1 MAVIYLFDSA
11 KQLRRPVHKGV
22 QEIIHTEGEY
32 AAVTQIIDK
41 DAPQNGEYFGF
52 HCMDGRFRLFLI
64 HTADVD
70 DESSTCM
77 LTGTDAAIA
86 ELENSVVTELSLQN
100 TTAVQAITGALQGTD
115 WVIGQQTGD
124 GQVNT
129 ESAYFATRWAA
140 IKTAA
145 AAGGV
150 RAVPYYEFSGNRIT
164 AKKVDVLD
172 KTPVFSGLIYTR
184 RRGAQNI
191 HITREGVPYGRVYP
205 VGKIIGDGEPPEQVT
220 IADAVWSMANGD
232 QADKPAGQ
240 LYIDLPGADTSAE
253 YVFED
258 KREEDP
264 TRLMEKAFRDLQS
277 TGKPTA
283 SGTANLNEMQHMPG
297 YEHMTA
303 QMWELAV
310 ICAESGEMVET
321 TIINIDRY
329 YVHTELTKIT
339 VGDENSNAD
348 ALENMLADMQSALIE
363 AAKVAGGGRAGAGK
377 AKVMVLEAEE
387 LIRLNS
393 EKIEANAEQITLR
406 ALDADVQQL
415 EDLTF
420 VAFQEVYLDLDTT
433 RALISATD
441 QKVDNINNQVTGLAS
456 ELTVQADQIKQRAY
470 QYEVDELGNRVAT
483 AESELLVQAGQIS
496 AKVSVDGV
504 INAINLSKEGALIQA
519 DRINLVGYVTMS
531 SFEAEMAT
539 IDNIFAGYSEISGL
553 GISGN
558 LYAQNANF
566 PGNVSLLGR
575 VTNMVDVTMGSVA
588 SHILYGAGNGK
599 SMDLQHSH
607 TVTVDDNGRVHLGEV
622 SSSGGSFNVADT
634 KAYKD
639 GVSAAYDRG
648 YTQGYNSVS
657 ISQGEWES
665 NNTKRVTATNRQY
678 LIVDAS
684 GIYGNGYNA
693 GHEAGKNAYAPTAI
707 RRTGYSTTYRTVTVK
722 ASNAYQD
729 LLTGI
734 SIDASEIWSAGHT
747 AGVADGYEDGVMD
760 GWDNGYEAAKDDV
773 VVGYSN
779 LAAEKL
785 SSYSVKITGTVWA
798 NVDGVRVAS
807 AKISR
812 TLSL

>member
-11 KQLRRPVHKGV
+11 KQLRRPVREGV
-22 QEIIHTEGEY
+22 QEIIHSEGEY
-32 AAVTQIIDK
+32 AAVTQILAK

-52 HCMDGRFRLFLI
+52 RCMDGRFRMFLI
-64 HTADVD
+64 HTVDID
-70 DESSTCM
+70 DESGTCM

-100 TTAVQAITGALQGTD
+100 TTAVNAITGALQGTD
-115 WVIGQQTGD
+115 WVIGQQTGN

-150 RAVPYYEFSGNRIT
+150 RVVPYYEFSGNRIT

-184 RRGAQNI
+184 KRGAQNI
-191 HITREGVPYGRVYP
+191 HITREGVPYGRVFP
-205 VGKIIGDGEPPEQVT
+205 VGKIIGDSEPPEQVT
-220 IADAVWSMANGD
+220 IADAVWSRANGD
-232 QADKPAGQ
+232 PADKPAGQ
-240 LYIDLPGADTSAE
+240 LYIDLPGANTSAE

-264 TRLMEKAFRDLQS
+264 NRLMEKAFRDLQS

-310 ICAESGEMVET
+310 IRAESGEMVET

-329 YVHTELTKIT
+329 HVHTELTKIT

-348 ALENMLADMQSALIE
+348 SLENMLADMQSTLID
-363 AAKVAGGGRAGAGK
+363 AVKVAGGGRAGAGK
-377 AKVMVLEAEE
+377 AKRMVLEAEE
-387 LIRLNS
+387 LIQLNS
-393 EKIEANAEQITLR
+393 EKIELNAEQITLR
-406 ALDADVQQL
+406 AFDADVQQL

-433 RALISATD
+433 RALIAATD

-483 AESELLVQAGQIS
+483 AEGELLVQAGELS
-496 AKVSVDGV
+496 GKVSRDGV
-504 INAINLSKEGALIQA
+504 IGAINLTPEDTLIQSN
-519 DRINLVGYVTMS
+519 RINLVGYVTAS
-531 SFEAEMAT
+531 AFEAEMAE
-539 IDNIFAGYSEISGL
+539 IGNIFAGYSEIDAL

-566 PGNVSLLGR
+566 PGSVSMLGR
-575 VTNMVDVTMGSVA
+575 VTNLVDVTMGSVA
-588 SHILYGAGNGK
+588 SHTMYGAGTGK
-599 SMDLQHSH
+599 SMNLQHSH
-607 TVTVDDNGRVHLGEV
+607 AVTVGDDGRVYLGEV
-622 SSSGGSFNVADT
+622 SSTGGNFKIADT
-634 KAYKD
+634 KAYQD
-639 GVSAAYDRG
+639 GVSAAYTDGKNDWAPVDIERTSYSTADKTVTVRAVNAAGVPLISLEKINASEIYNAGDSAGYTRG
-648 YTQGYNSVS
+648 YNTVS
-657 ISQGEWES
+657 LTQGEWDS
-665 NNTKRVTATNRQY
+665 NNTKRVTATNQKY
-678 LIVDAS
+678 VIVDARS
-684 GIYGNGYNA
+684 IYTNGYNA
-693 GHEAGKNAYAPTAI
+693 GYAAAGSY
-707 RRTGYSTTYRTVTVK
+707 
-722 ASNAYQD
+722 D
-729 LLTGI
+729 
-734 SIDASEIWSAGHT
+734 
-747 AGVADGYEDGVMD
+747 DGYDDGYD
-760 GWDNGYEAAKDDV
+760 AAKDDV

-785 SSYSVKITGTVWA
+785 SSYSVRITGTVWA